1 MGNDYCCNFLID
13 VMLVVEI
20 LGCVPQNIGIFDFLG
35 YVFKLCKLARSHMLA
50 LKRRLSHID
59 FYFGSYVN

>member
-20 LGCVPQNIGIFDFLG
+20 LDCVPQNIEIFDFLG
-35 YVFKLCKLARSHMLA
+35 YVLDLVIF
-50 LKRRLSHID
+50 
-59 FYFGSYVN
+59 

>member
-1 MGNDYCCNFLID
+1 
-13 VMLVVEI
+13 MLVVEI
-20 LGCVPQNIGIFDFLG
+20 LDCVPQNIEIFDFLG